1 MIISKFIYV
10 AAKGIISFFYFT
22 AELYY
27 IAYMDHIF
35 FIHSPVD
42 GHLGCFHVLATANN
56 AAINNAAINIGHIY
70 LFRLE
75 SYLDKCLKVG
85 LLDHMATLFLVF

>member
-1 MIISKFIYV
+1 M
-10 AAKGIISFFYFT
+10 AK
-22 AELYY
+22 LYY

-42 GHLGCFHVLATANN
+42 GHLGCFHVLATV
-56 AAINNAAINIGHIY
+56 NNAAINIGYIY

-85 LLDHMATLFLVF
+85 LLDHMSTLFLVF